1 VPRPV
6 FRGLRHYLSTLLFP
20 LAPKNACS
28 AETRFQ
34 GIATRSEQQARF
46 CVRANLQCRDPFSGD
61 CDQRW
66 TPLLTGVREILLAV
80 PRPVFRG
87 LRLRGRGAQCA
98 PRPSTCSAETRF
110 QGIATLFLRHPQVP
124 SHSIGLA
131 VPRPVFRGLRP
142 ESPLGR
148 SVSEDNF
155 LQCRDPFSGDCDTSK
170 MLSSPLIAWNFLQC
184 RDPFSGDCDRNHLWG
199 DPCRRITSCSAETR
213 FQGIAT
219 EGRDGE
225 NQRFNNPSP
234 CSAETRFQGI
244 ATTRQPCPESPKSTF
259 SCSAETRFQG
269 IATSPPRPR
278 GPRSGA

>member
-1 VPRPV
+1 MPRPV

-131 VPRPVFRGLRP
+131 VPRPVFRGLRLKAAMARISASTIQVLAVP
-142 ESPLGR
+142 RPVFRGLRQRGSP
-148 SVSEDNF
+148 
-155 LQCRDPFSGDCDTSK
+155 
-170 MLSSPLIAWNFLQC
+170 A
-184 RDPFSGDCDRNHLWG
+184 RNH
-199 DPCRRITSCSAETR
+199 
-213 FQGIAT
+213 Q
-219 EGRDGE
+219 
-225 NQRFNNPSP
+225 NQPFL
-234 CSAETRFQGI
+234 AV
-244 ATTRQPCPESPKSTF
+244 
-259 SCSAETRFQG
+259 
-269 IATSPPRPR
+269 PRPVFR
-278 GPRSGA
+278 GLRPVLLVLEVRDQERDLLAVPRPVFRGLRLRLA

>member
-1 VPRPV
+1 MPRPV

-110 QGIATLFLRHPQVP
+110 QGIATTHTCP
-124 SHSIGLA
+124 SRARAQGL
-131 VPRPVFRGLRP
+131 
-142 ESPLGR
+142 PLQCRDPFSGDC
-148 SVSEDNF
+148 DNEAALPGITKINLF
-155 LQCRDPFSGDCDTSK
+155 LQCRDPFSGDCDPF
-170 MLSSPLIAWNFLQC
+170 LVGLRFPPLRSRA
-184 RDPFSGDCDRNHLWG
+184 
-199 DPCRRITSCSAETR
+199 CSAETR

-219 EGRDGE
+219 
-225 NQRFNNPSP
+225 NS
-234 CSAETRFQGI
+234 
-244 ATTRQPCPESPKSTF
+244 
-259 SCSAETRFQG
+259 
-269 IATSPPRPR
+269 
-278 GPRSGA
+278 SGVL

>member
-1 VPRPV
+1 MSAFALQCRDPFSGDCDLVLAPEERDESLEACSAETR
-6 FRGLRHYLSTLLFP
+6 FQGIATLNEAALPGITTVIFLQCRDPFSGDCDLYYDMLFP

-110 QGIATLFLRHPQVP
+110 QGIAT
-124 SHSIGLA
+124 G
-131 VPRPVFRGLRP
+131 
-142 ESPLGR
+142 
-148 SVSEDNF
+148 
-155 LQCRDPFSGDCDTSK
+155 
-170 MLSSPLIAWNFLQC
+170 
-184 RDPFSGDCDRNHLWG
+184 
-199 DPCRRITSCSAETR
+199 IT
-213 FQGIAT
+213 F
-219 EGRDGE
+219 GE
-225 NQRFNNPSP
+225 IRV
-234 CSAETRFQGI
+234 G
-244 ATTRQPCPESPKSTF
+244 
-259 SCSAETRFQG
+259 G
-269 IATSPPRPR
+269 
-278 GPRSGA
+278 